1 MIVDYPLLSLF
12 TSYTCRYFQCF
23 LDRAPF
29 SLCLRLW
36 DAYILDGERVLV
48 AMGFLLM
55 KLHKKNILK
64 GQFEDVMRL
73 LNDQLVNVRGPA
85 FLVTSLAVIYRSIPA
100 LTLLISLAQQ

>member
-1 MIVDYPLLSLF
+1 MIPI
-12 TSYTCRYFQCF
+12 RYFQCF

-48 AMGFLLM
+48 AMGYLLM
-55 KLHKKNILK
+55 KLHKKSLLK

-73 LNDQLVNVRGPA
+73 LNDQLVKVSD
-85 FLVTSLAVIYRSIPA
+85 L
-100 LTLLISLAQQ
+100 QQRVK